1 VFSISKHR
9 VRRLLQRVKRKVT
22 RISFRIRRKQI
33 LHFLHIG
40 KTGGSAVKHVFTHHP
55 IGRRYAIILHEHS
68 TRLPDVPRGEKVI
81 FFLRDPISRFVSAFQ
96 SRRREDKPR
105 YFYPW
110 TEGERIAFEEFDT
123 PNQLALAL
131 SSSDGMK
138 KERAEAAMRN
148 ISHVKVSYWNWF
160 QNEEYLKS
168 RLSDLYFIGFQE
180 RLVDDFEILKS
191 RIGLPESARLPDD
204 DVLANKNPNDE
215 HADLDDEAVAN
226 LQAWYED
233 DFRLIALCR
242 QFVKSQD
249 LL

>member
-1 VFSISKHR
+1 
-9 VRRLLQRVKRKVT
+9 
-22 RISFRIRRKQI
+22 
-33 LHFLHIG
+33 
-40 KTGGSAVKHVFTHHP
+40 
-55 IGRRYAIILHEHS
+55 
-68 TRLPDVPRGEKVI
+68 VPRGEKVI